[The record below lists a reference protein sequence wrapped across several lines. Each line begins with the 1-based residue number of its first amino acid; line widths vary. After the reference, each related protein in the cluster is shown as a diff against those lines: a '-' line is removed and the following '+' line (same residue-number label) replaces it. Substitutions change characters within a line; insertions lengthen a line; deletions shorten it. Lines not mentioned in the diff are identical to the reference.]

1 MEATRYRLFKLVS
14 HLESSDSISSPIL
27 LKEVNGKE
35 KFNTELMWEV
45 LSHDHLDTRKRLLEL
60 FRHPLFIQEKNISI
74 DRERELAYD
83 RLRMICQNDLLSVRD
98 FLSQPSRIFAVHE
111 LTGYMDGST
120 STKMTVQ
127 FK

>member
-1 MEATRYRLFKLVS
+1 
-14 HLESSDSISSPIL
+14 
-27 LKEVNGKE
+27 
-35 KFNTELMWEV
+35 MWEV